1 MFPSVHDIL
10 SLDSLAPLPQVQ
22 ISFKETIKIVHPD
35 KNNGEVVCGESQA
48 TQKLNDAFNVF
59 KDAHDA
65 EADNARP
72 INQRLW
78 AAAPSASSSRSIG
91 QGQAAPDNSSPAV
104 ASGPAPQPQ
113 SHVPAQGTCA
123 ASDNN
128 IFSHCIISE
137 DNTSFHNW
145 DAGLQFLSDKEIS
158 RKLFELRDFTFTS
171 TLPVGKDRTK
181 FSNCMKKV
189 LVLADIFQDSIRA
202 RDTLRHLA

>member
-1 MFPSVHDIL
+1 M
-10 SLDSLAPLPQVQ
+10 
-22 ISFKETIKIVHPD
+22 
-35 KNNGEVVCGESQA
+35 A
-48 TQKLNDAFNVF
+48 TQNLVDAFNVY
-59 KDAHDA
+59 KVALDA

-72 INQRLW
+72 INQRPR
-78 AAAPSASSSRSIG
+78 APAPSASSSRSIG

-145 DAGLQFLSDKEIS
+145 DAGLQFLTDKKIF
-158 RKLFELRDFTFTS
+158 RKLLELRDFTFGFCAAC
-171 TLPVGKDRTK
+171 GKGLYK
-181 FSNCMKKV
+181 ILELHEKGLGPC
-189 LVLADIFQDSIRA
+189 
-202 RDTLRHLA
+202 